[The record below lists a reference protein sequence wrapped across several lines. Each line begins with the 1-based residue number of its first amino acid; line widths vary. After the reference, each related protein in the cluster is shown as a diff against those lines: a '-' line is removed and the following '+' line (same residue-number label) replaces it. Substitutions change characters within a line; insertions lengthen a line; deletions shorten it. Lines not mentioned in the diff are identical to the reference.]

1 MSIHRSP
8 IASILHRSISLW
20 GILVLACSALSLAGC
35 SDAPDDSSPKSTA
48 TSNAN
53 NVAPKS
59 DPTTT
64 AAATDASSTSSSSK
78 PGAAGNESVADA
90 TKAPVTTTEP
100 ATTDAPAATAT
111 APAEPAAAKPAK
123 ATRAPIYVEEA
134 NGKELIAA
142 ALKRAQRDHKHVLI
156 EWGGNWCGW
165 CYKLHDVFHK
175 DSVVHPIVHEEY
187 ELVLIDQGKNHDLM
201 LEYGGADRQYS
212 FPHLT
217 VLDSSGAVLT
227 NQETGSL
234 EEGPQ
239 HDPKLVADFLHKWT
253 PEKQDAEQLLTN
265 ALTTAGNEKKAVL
278 VRVGSP
284 YCGWCTILSQFMQDH
299 QSVFATDY
307 VDLKIDT
314 MRMVNGEQVASRLE
328 PKGAGGIPWMVILDP
343 SGKTL
348 ATSIGPGGNIGYPYQ
363 PEEIEHFAT
372 MLKATKNRMTDAE
385 MESIVADLN
394 AYRVARETK
403 K

>member
-1 MSIHRSP
+1 MT
-8 IASILHRSISLW
+8 ISRRALTST
-20 GILVLACSALSLAGC
+20 GIFRLLSVPVTVGLSFFAGC
-35 SDAPDDSSPKSTA
+35 SDAPDA
-48 TSNAN
+48 
-53 NVAPKS
+53 KS
-59 DPTTT
+59 DKP
-64 AAATDASSTSSSSK
+64 AAAVASTPAGSPQPDST
-78 PGAAGNESVADA
+78 P
-90 TKAPVTTTEP
+90 
-100 ATTDAPAATAT
+100 APAAASETSDASPVT
-111 APAEPAAAKPAK
+111 DAAASPAEPMPVASQPVPASTPAEAAAAPDAPKTTKPA
-123 ATRAPIYVEEA
+123 REPIYIEES

-175 DSVVHPIVHEEY
+175 DSTVHPIIHEEY
-187 ELVLIDQGKNHDLM
+187 ELVLIDQGKNKELM

-217 VLDSSGAVLT
+217 VLDAGGAVLT

-234 EEGPQ
+234 EIGPK
-239 HDPKLVADFLHKWT
+239 HDPKLVAEFLQKWM
-253 PEKQDAEQLLTN
+253 PEKQDAEQMLTN
-265 ALTTAGNEKKAVL
+265 ALTTAGDEKKAVL

-299 QSVFATDY
+299 QAVFATDY
-307 VDLKIDT
+307 VDVKIDT
-314 MRMVNGEQVASRLE
+314 MRMTNGEQVASRLE
-328 PKGAGGIPWMVILDP
+328 PQGAGGIPWMVILDP

-363 PEEIEHFAT
+363 PEEIEHFVS
-372 MLKATKNRMTDAE
+372 MLKATKNRLTDADIE
-385 MESIVADLN
+385 AIVSDLN

>member
-1 MSIHRSP
+1 MT
-8 IASILHRSISLW
+8 ISRWALTST
-20 GILVLACSALSLAGC
+20 GIFRLLSVPVIVGLSFFAGC
-35 SDAPDDSSPKSTA
+35 SDAPDA
-48 TSNAN
+48 
-53 NVAPKS
+53 KS
-59 DPTTT
+59 D
-64 AAATDASSTSSSSK
+64 K
-78 PGAAGNESVADA
+78 PADVTRTPAGSPQPDR
-90 TKAPVTTTEP
+90 TP
-100 ATTDAPAATAT
+100 APAAASETSDASPVT
-111 APAEPAAAKPAK
+111 DAAASPAEPMPVASQPVPASAPAEAAAAPDAPKTTK
-123 ATRAPIYVEEA
+123 AAREPIYIEES

-175 DSVVHPIVHEEY
+175 DAVVHPIIHEEY
-187 ELVLIDQGKNHDLM
+187 ELVLIDQGKNKELM

-217 VLDSSGAVLT
+217 VLDASGAVLT

-234 EEGPQ
+234 EIGPK
-239 HDPKLVADFLHKWT
+239 HDPKLVAEFLQKWM

-284 YCGWCTILSQFMQDH
+284 YCGWCTILAQFMQDH
-299 QSVFATDY
+299 QAVFATDY

-314 MRMVNGEQVASRLE
+314 MRMTNGQQVASRLE
-328 PKGAGGIPWMVILDP
+328 PNGAGGIPWMVILDS

-363 PEEIEHFAT
+363 PEEIEHFVS
-372 MLKATKNRMTDAE
+372 MLKATKNRLTDADIE
-385 MESIVADLN
+385 AIVSDLN